1 MWHAIKTRSSV
12 IAFVH
17 SLVPT
22 AEFAVEVADSVPG
35 WFDWPRTFL
44 IAGWNWVL
52 LLSPDFDTC
61 PCRAR
66 PPITRPSSAVP
77 ARQVRCAWSGFAVR
91 HSCVET
97 RAQSSYPDRLYCLTK
112 KQIACAVIFLDWISS
127 NYFLFGAPKLLH
139 QGNLFIL
146 VNYWFIRQQ
155 AFLRP
160 PPNCSFRLWMLTVFI
175 QVLYFHQKAFN
186 FAPLDFQLV
195 SSTIADRRLR
205 HLYFCLGQE
214 HHELRLAHQ
223 LLPGFVCSK
232 SHLPVIEIESVPR
245 LSFGQSH
252 F

>member
-1 MWHAIKTRSSV
+1 
-12 IAFVH
+12 
-17 SLVPT
+17 
-22 AEFAVEVADSVPG
+22 
-35 WFDWPRTFL
+35 
-44 IAGWNWVL
+44 
-52 LLSPDFDTC
+52 
-61 PCRAR
+61 
-66 PPITRPSSAVP
+66 
-77 ARQVRCAWSGFAVR
+77 
-91 HSCVET
+91 
-97 RAQSSYPDRLYCLTK
+97 
-112 KQIACAVIFLDWISS
+112 
-127 NYFLFGAPKLLH
+127 
-139 QGNLFIL
+139 
-146 VNYWFIRQQ
+146 
-155 AFLRP
+155 
-160 PPNCSFRLWMLTVFI
+160 MLKVFI